1 MTVDELADGLDA
13 ADTFVRAGLA
23 RSKGEVRKNASGFRV
38 NGQPCD
44 LAEPLDRH
52 ALLDGAAI
60 LLSHGKRQHRLVV
73 LRDGITVG

>member
-1 MTVDELADGLDA
+1 MPLAGQLA
-13 ADTFVRAGLA
+13 HESYCLLYTSGLA

-44 LAEPLDRH
+44 LAEPLDRN